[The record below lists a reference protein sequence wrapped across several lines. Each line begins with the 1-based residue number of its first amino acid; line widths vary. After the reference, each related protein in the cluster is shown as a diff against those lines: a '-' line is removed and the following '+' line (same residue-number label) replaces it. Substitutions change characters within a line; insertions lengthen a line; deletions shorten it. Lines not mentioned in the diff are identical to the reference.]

1 MDRERVKIRSDNT
14 RAGQESAGHIVEYVW
29 KILTVQGIA
38 QDSKNVGN
46 YELAP
51 ATEEVGLKKEYHD
64 GERDRNGESWSPICR
79 GSIAGGFWRR
89 VANWAGVASRAVIDV
104 LVVGVIGLYMDS
116 SKWLVEM
123 DEAGTNEKKEKGNR
137 DGPFGVEILRV
148 DAWRP

>member
-1 MDRERVKIRSDNT
+1 MMGSEIGTERVGRPSVN
-14 RAGQESAGHIVEYVW
+14 ENNE
-29 KILTVQGIA
+29 LTSRWMG
-38 QDSKNVGN
+38 VG
-46 YELAP
+46 
-51 ATEEVGLKKEYHD
+51 
-64 GERDRNGESWSPICR
+64 R

-104 LVVGVIGLYMDS
+104 LVVGVIGLYTDS

-123 DEAGTNEKKEKGNR
+123 DEAGTNEKTEKGNR